1 MGDGPMG
8 EKAAPGMARGCTV
21 SILWLTW
28 AGSRVEDVAP
38 VAAVAAVLG
47 RLGGGP
53 AKTCFKKFQDMH

>member
-1 MGDGPMG
+1 MGDGPVMG

-21 SILWLTW
+21 SILRLTW
-28 AGSRVEDVAP
+28 AGCSRVED

-53 AKTCFKKFQDMH
+53 ARTCFKNFQNMH

>member
-1 MGDGPMG
+1 MGDGPVMG

-28 AGSRVEDVAP
+28 AGCSRVED

-53 AKTCFKKFQDMH
+53 ARTCFKNFQNMH